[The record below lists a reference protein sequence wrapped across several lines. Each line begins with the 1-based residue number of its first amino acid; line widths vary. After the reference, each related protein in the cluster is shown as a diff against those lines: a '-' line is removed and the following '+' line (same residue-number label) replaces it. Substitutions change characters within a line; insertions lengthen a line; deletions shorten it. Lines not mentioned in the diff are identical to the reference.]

1 MFKNIKKL
9 FSVLC
14 VGAGA
19 LALASC
25 GENKAEES
33 KSWQEGGTITFED
46 VKNYNKLLRENNSN
60 DFEKIYANGYTLY
73 EVDVIIDYKDIST
86 EQLNTIFDTWE
97 QNDAKVYS
105 SYCGFWNSTENYS
118 NPDVWWLNGVD
129 TNNKW
134 SLLGNVTISNARAVT
149 YDEATNGKIYYEFSD
164 LFSNQEDRW
173 DYFGFVFTSITHK
186 NLPENI
192 KTAATNCK

>member
-1 MFKNIKKL
+1 MFKNVKKL

-25 GENKAEES
+25 GGNKVEES
-33 KSWQEGGTITFED
+33 KTWQEGGTITFED
-46 VKNYNKLLRENNSN
+46 VINYSN
-60 DFEKIYANGYTLY
+60 LIKEASVSVPSSEQIYECGYTVY
-73 EVDVIIDYKDIST
+73 EVDVTIDYKDVST

-105 SYCGFWNSTENYS
+105 SYCGFWNDTENYS

-129 TNNKW
+129 MNNKW
-134 SLLGNVTISNARAVT
+134 ALLGNVTISNAKSLT
-149 YDEATNGKIYYEFSD
+149 YDEATTGKMHYNLYD
-164 LFSNQEDRW
+164 LHIDECDGCV
-173 DYFGFVFTSITHK
+173 GFVFTSITHK

-192 KTAATNCK
+192 KAEATNCK

>member
-1 MFKNIKKL
+1 MFKNVKKL

-25 GENKAEES
+25 GESKVEES
-33 KSWQEGGTITFED
+33 KTWQEGGTITFDD
-46 VKNYNKLLRENNSN
+46 VQNYSKLLKESNSN
-60 DFEKIYANGYTLY
+60 DFKKVYANGYTLY
-73 EVDVIIDYKDIST
+73 EVDVTIDYKDVSV

-105 SYCGFWNSTENYS
+105 SYCGFWNDTENYS
-118 NPDVWWLNGVD
+118 NQDVWWLNGVD

-134 SLLGNVTISNARAVT
+134 TLLGNVTISNARAVT
-149 YDEATNGKIYYEFSD
+149 YDEATNGKIHYEFSD

-173 DYFGFVFTSITHK
+173 DYFGFVFTSITYK

-192 KTAATNCK
+192 KAEATNCK

>member
-25 GENKAEES
+25 GENKVEES
-33 KSWQEGGTITFED
+33 KTWQEGGTITFVD
-46 VKNYNKLLRENNSN
+46 VQNYSALLKENNSN
-60 DFEKIYANGYTLY
+60 DFQKVYANGYTLY
-73 EVDVIIDYKDIST
+73 EVDVTIDYKDVST

-105 SYCGFWNSTENYS
+105 SYCGFWTDTENYS

-134 SLLGNVTISNARAVT
+134 TLLGNVTISNARAVT
-149 YDEATNGKIYYEFSD
+149 YDEATNGKTHYEFSD

-173 DYFGFVFTSITHK
+173 NYFGFVFTSITHK

-192 KTAATNCK
+192 KAEATNCK